1 MSKAREI
8 ADLLDVGGDVLLDRL
23 DNLPAGAA
31 PDWNTLLNKP
41 VLAPSAT
48 VDTTNAD
55 NITSGTMLV
64 GRIGTGTNDATTY
77 LRGDGT
83 WTTNCT
89 NFANCTVLTP
99 NCGNCSDTDQGVLMF
114 GSGGFGVGG
123 NCNGGINGHTFTN
136 RDGTE
141 IGTTG
146 NVVNVSTD
154 PEDVRNLGF
163 TSTNCWSACDCA
175 CNC

>member
-8 ADLLDVGGDVLLDRL
+8 ADLLDVGGDVVLGAL
-23 DNLPAGAA
+23 DNLPEGAV

-41 VLAPSAT
+41 TLAPSAT
-48 VDTTNAD
+48 TDTTNAD

-64 GRIGTGTNDATTY
+64 GRIGTGANNSTTY

-89 NFANCTVLTP
+89 NFANCTAAPTA
-99 NCGNCSDTDQGVLMF
+99 NCVNCD
-114 GSGGFGVGG
+114 SGLADSSGTIKTTGG
-123 NCNGGINGHTFTN
+123 GWATGASGQGGINGYALTVSNDSAGEPTHI
-136 RDGTE
+136 GL
-141 IGTTG
+141 GTTQCH
-146 NVVNVSTD
+146 N
-154 PEDVRNLGF
+154 
-163 TSTNCWSACDCA
+163 ACA

>member
-8 ADLLDVGGDVLLDRL
+8 ADLLDVGGDVVLGAL
-23 DNLPAGAA
+23 DNLPEGAV

-41 VLAPSAT
+41 TLAPSAT
-48 VDTTNAD
+48 TDTTNAD

-64 GRIGTGTNDATTY
+64 GRIGTGANNSTTY

-89 NFANCTVLTP
+89 NFANCTAAPTANCDNCDSGLASNTSGILKTASGIVGIGGGGQGGP
-99 NCGNCSDTDQGVLMF
+99 N
-114 GSGGFGVGG
+114 GVG
-123 NCNGGINGHTFTN
+123 IWTTN
-136 RDGTE
+136 DSNTE
-141 IGTTG
+141 LT
-146 NVVNVSTD
+146 NVTYGQTQCHN
-154 PEDVRNLGF
+154 
-163 TSTNCWSACDCA
+163 ACA

>member
-8 ADLLDVGGDVLLDRL
+8 ADLLDVGGDVVLGAL
-23 DNLPAGAA
+23 DNLPEGAV

-48 VDTTNAD
+48 TDTTNAD

-64 GRIGTGTNDATTY
+64 GRIGSGANNSGTY
-77 LRGDGT
+77 LRGDGA

-89 NFANCTVLTP
+89 NFANCT
-99 NCGNCSDTDQGVLMF
+99 NCGT
-114 GSGGFGVGG
+114 SGTLNSLTTLGEV
-123 NCNGGINGHTFTN
+123 
-136 RDGTE
+136 E
-141 IGTTG
+141 ITH
-146 NVVNVSTD
+146 D
-154 PEDVRNLGF
+154 EWPP
-163 TSTNCWSACDCA
+163 TSTPFGACNCGGPTRKFYELVDSGQTMISSLSGTQATCACNCDCA

>member
-41 VLAPSAT
+41 TLAPSAT
-48 VDTTNAD
+48 TDTTNAD

-64 GRIGTGTNDATTY
+64 GRIGTGTNDSTTY

-89 NFANCTVLTP
+89 NFANCTNQTL
-99 NCGNCSDTDQGVLMF
+99 NCDDCDGIVTTASGSTACAMGQPGQGGISGYTLKQTDSTSDGVL
-114 GSGGFGVGG
+114 
-123 NCNGGINGHTFTN
+123 NN
-136 RDGTE
+136 
-141 IGTTG
+141 IG
-146 NVVNVSTD
+146 
-154 PEDVRNLGF
+154 
-163 TSTNCWSACDCA
+163 ACANQCYNACA

>member
-8 ADLLDVGGDVLLDRL
+8 ADLLDIGGDIVLGAL
-23 DNLPAGAA
+23 DNLPTGAA

-41 VLAPSAT
+41 TLAPSAT
-48 VDTTNAD
+48 TDTTNAD

-64 GRIGTGTNDATTY
+64 GRIGTGANDTTTY

-89 NFANCTVLTP
+89 NFSNCTNLTL
-99 NCGNCSDTDQGVLMF
+99 NCDDCNGIITTASGSTACAFGTSGQGGIMSYTLKQTDSSTPADGVLN
-114 GSGGFGVGG
+114 S
-123 NCNGGINGHTFTN
+123 
-136 RDGTE
+136 
-141 IGTTG
+141 IG
-146 NVVNVSTD
+146 
-154 PEDVRNLGF
+154 
-163 TSTNCWSACDCA
+163 ACANQCYNACA

>member
-8 ADLLDVGGDVLLDRL
+8 ADLVDVGGDVLLERL

-41 VLAPSAT
+41 ALAASAT
-48 VDTTNAD
+48 TDTTDAS
-55 NITSGTMLV
+55 NISSGTLAIGRV
-64 GRIGTGTNDATTY
+64 GAGANSSTTY

-89 NFANCTVLTP
+89 NFANCTTASA
-99 NCGNCSDTDQGVLMF
+99 NCDNCD
-114 GSGGFGVGG
+114 SGLASNTSGILKTAAGIVPIGG
-123 NCNGGINGHTFTN
+123 PGNGGPNGEGIWTTDDSNTEPTN
-136 RDGTE
+136 VTYGRTQCH
-141 IGTTG
+141 
-146 NVVNVSTD
+146 N
-154 PEDVRNLGF
+154 
-163 TSTNCWSACDCA
+163 ACA

>member
-8 ADLLDVGGDVLLDRL
+8 ADLLDIGGDIVLGAL
-23 DNLPAGAA
+23 DNLPTGAA

-41 VLAPSAT
+41 TLAPSAT
-48 VDTTNAD
+48 TDTTNAD

-64 GRIGTGTNDATTY
+64 GRIGTGANNSTTY

-89 NFANCTVLTP
+89 NFANCTTLTA
-99 NCGNCSDTDQGVLMF
+99 NCDNCSGTVTG
-114 GSGGFGVGG
+114 GSGGAGVNCQCEGG
-123 NCNGGINGHTFTN
+123 NNAHTLGTN
-136 RDGTE
+136 TAGTLV
-141 IGTTG
+141 TLA
-146 NVVNVSTD
+146 STA
-154 PEDVRNLGF
+154 
-163 TSTNCWSACDCA
+163 CHSACNCA

>member
-8 ADLLDVGGDVLLDRL
+8 ADLLDVGGDVVLGAL
-23 DNLPAGAA
+23 DNLPAGAV

-41 VLAPSAT
+41 TLAPSAT
-48 VDTTNAD
+48 TDTTNAD

-64 GRIGTGTNDATTY
+64 GRIGTGANDSTTY

-89 NFANCTVLTP
+89 NFANCTNLTL
-99 NCGNCSDTDQGVLMF
+99 NCDDCDGIITTAG
-114 GSGGFGVGG
+114 GSTACAMGQSGQ
-123 NCNGGINGHTFTN
+123 GGISGYTLKQT
-136 RDGTE
+136 DS
-141 IGTTG
+141 TG
-146 NVVNVSTD
+146 DTVLNNIT
-154 PEDVRNLGF
+154 
-163 TSTNCWSACDCA
+163 ACANQCYNACA